1 MAVAYENTE
10 KWQWI
15 LEEDEKRVTSRD
27 AKLCTPEGVS
37 CTQGLISRSS
47 VVSKKAIKVNLILHF
62 IEG

>member
-27 AKLCTPEGVS
+27 AKLCIPEGV
-37 CTQGLISRSS
+37 
-47 VVSKKAIKVNLILHF
+47 
-62 IEG
+62 

>member
-27 AKLCTPEGVS
+27 AKLCTPEGV
-37 CTQGLISRSS
+37 
-47 VVSKKAIKVNLILHF
+47 
-62 IEG
+62 